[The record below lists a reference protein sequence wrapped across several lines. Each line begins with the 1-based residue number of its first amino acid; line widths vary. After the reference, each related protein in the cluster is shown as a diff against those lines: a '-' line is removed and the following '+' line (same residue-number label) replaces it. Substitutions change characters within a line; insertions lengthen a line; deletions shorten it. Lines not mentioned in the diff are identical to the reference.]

1 MYQKAGR
8 NRPKEQSN
16 IIYSSTCKNSIKIN
30 RLGIRRTFHVFLFR
44 KEKHVQKSR
53 EKNLKKIQEYQKH
66 RKRQGKL
73 NISDLERETCWY
85 YT

>member
-30 RLGIRRTFHVFLFR
+30 RLAVRRICFCFEKKKACKIVEKKLEKDTGIPKT
-44 KEKHVQKSR
+44 
-53 EKNLKKIQEYQKH
+53 
-66 RKRQGKL
+66 
-73 NISDLERETCWY
+73 
-85 YT
+85 

>member
-30 RLGIRRTFHVFLFR
+30 RLAIRRICFCFEKKKACKIVEKKLEKDTGIPKTQKKAR
-44 KEKHVQKSR
+44 KTEHK
-53 EKNLKKIQEYQKH
+53 
-66 RKRQGKL
+66 
-73 NISDLERETCWY
+73 
-85 YT
+85 